1 METGMS
7 NPHPLDALPPLA
19 SGEQAGKRP
28 AARYI
33 LCALISASCGVV
45 LAQVAGPTD
54 NKSVTTRAL
63 GSIDLSSE
71 IPEVAGR
78 QLRARTVTIEPGGH
92 TAVHTHVSRPT
103 FEYVL
108 QGHVVEIRNG
118 VEVPHAAGEMV
129 PASNGVTHYW
139 ENRGTSAVILMP
151 VDVFKP

>member
-1 METGMS
+1 MS
-7 NPHPLDALPPLA
+7 NLHHLDSLPPLA
-19 SGEQAGKRP
+19 SGTQAGTRL

-33 LCALISASCGVV
+33 VYVLASASCCVV
-45 LAQVAGPTD
+45 LAQVVGPTE
-54 NKSVTTRAL
+54 NKGVTTTVL

-108 QGHVVEIRNG
+108 QGNVVEVRNG

-129 PASNGVTHYW
+129 PASNGVSHYW

-151 VDVFKP
+151 VDIFKP